1 MECIG
6 WCEFD
11 KFAQKSYRAMY
22 DTERLWFADDI
33 RKVRGWDVPKAD
45 LWTFGF
51 PCQDVSIAGKQK
63 GENHMEQIGIG
74 MFLVGLAGILIIMG
88 KWVYECQGM
97 EITTLYILEVM
108 MIIGIILTT
117 GGNC

>member
-1 MECIG
+1 
-6 WCEFD
+6 
-11 KFAQKSYRAMY
+11 
-22 DTERLWFADDI
+22 
-33 RKVRGWDVPKAD
+33 
-45 LWTFGF
+45 
-51 PCQDVSIAGKQK
+51 
-63 GENHMEQIGIG
+63 MEQIGIG

-97 EITTLYILEVM
+97 EIVILYTLEAM